1 MKRVKVLCATAVA
14 VLLLAA
20 APPAGAIR
28 AQAPARRPNIILF
41 VPDGLRSL
49 IVDAESAPTLA
60 ALRQAGVDFRNP
72 HSLYPT
78 FTTPNASAMATG
90 HFFGDTGDFGNA
102 IFVSS
107 PVESANGSVTPFLEN
122 DAVLGDV
129 DRLFDGDY
137 LNGSTIFDVAR
148 RAGYQTAAVGKLG
161 PTLIFDHTQRSGNST
176 IVIDDA
182 TGTAAGIPLSD
193 EMQRRLT
200 AAGLPLQTPSR
211 GDNGDAGT
219 STRPGAH
226 TANIEQQ
233 NYMSAVAADVILP
246 MFKESGAPFLLVYW
260 SRDPDGSQHNLGD
273 SLNQFTPGI
282 NGPTARAGIRNMDDN
297 LARLR
302 RALASLG
309 LEDTTDLI
317 VSADHG
323 FSTSSKESATSP
335 SARVAYADVPASHM
349 PPGFLAIDLAQA
361 LRLPLYDPDNKNVV
375 VAPGEFPKRGNGL
388 LGSTASAPQVVV
400 AANGGSDLIYL
411 PQPSPALASRVV
423 DFLVTQDYV
432 SAIFV
437 APGLGDPAG
446 TLPMSAVNL
455 IGSARTP
462 TPSIVVGFQSFST
475 GCAQPLLCAV
485 EVSDSTLQQGQ
496 GMHGSFSR
504 ADTMNFMAAIGP
516 DFRRRF
522 ASRIPS
528 SNADVGQTIAHLIGM
543 PLDRPGRLTGR
554 VLTEA
559 LRGGAQPTYRRGV
572 LRAPR
577 ANGAIRTVLEYQ
589 QIGSRRYF
597 DAGGTPGRTLGL
609 SASANAD

>member
-1 MKRVKVLCATAVA
+1 MVLAVA
-14 VLLLAA
+14 AAVAIAPPTVATGLPA
-20 APPAGAIR
+20 APT
-28 AQAPARRPNIILF
+28 RPNIVLF

-60 ALRQAGVDFRNP
+60 ALRDAGVDFRNP

-102 IFVSS
+102 IFVRR
-107 PVESANGSVTPFLEN
+107 PVEAAAGSVTPFLEN
-122 DAVLGDV
+122 DAVLGEV
-129 DRLFDGDY
+129 DQLFGGDY
-137 LNGSTIFDVAR
+137 LNGATIFDLAR
-148 RAGYQTAAVGKLG
+148 RAGYQTAAIGKLG
-161 PTLIFDHTQRSGNST
+161 PTLIFDHTQRSGSPT
-176 IVIDDA
+176 IVVDDA
-182 TGTAAGIPLSD
+182 TGSATGIPLSD
-193 EMQRRLT
+193 EMRRRLT
-200 AAGLPLQTPSR
+200 AAGLPLQTPAR
-211 GDNGDAGT
+211 GDNGDQGT

-226 TANIEQQ
+226 TANVEQQ
-233 NYMSAVAADVILP
+233 KYLSAVATDVVLP
-246 MFKESGAPFLLVYW
+246 MFKESGKPFLLVYW

-302 RALASLG
+302 TALTTLG
-309 LEDTTDLI
+309 LDERTDLI

-335 SARVAYADVPASHM
+335 SAKATYDDVPASRM
-349 PPGFLAIDLAQA
+349 PPGFLAIDVAHA
-361 LRLPLYDPDNKNVV
+361 LQLPLFDPDNKNAV
-375 VAPGEFPKRGNGL
+375 VAAGQFPKKGNGL
-388 LGSTASAPQVVV
+388 IGTAPSSPDVVV

-411 PQPSPALASRVV
+411 PEPSAALASRLV
-423 DFLVTQDYV
+423 DFLVSQDYV
-432 SAIFV
+432 SALFV

-446 TLPMSAVNL
+446 TLPMSAINL

-462 TPSIVVGFQSFST
+462 TPSIVVGFRSFST

-504 ADTMNFMAAIGP
+504 ADTMNFQAAIGP

-522 ASRIPS
+522 VSRIPS
-528 SNADVGQTIAHLIGM
+528 SNADVGQTIAHLIGV
-543 PLDRPGRLTGR
+543 PLTRPGRLRGR
-554 VLTEA
+554 VLSEA
-559 LRGGAQPTYRRGV
+559 LKGGAQPVYRRGV
-572 LRAPR
+572 VRASR
-577 ANGAIRTVLEYQ
+577 ANGDVRTTLDYQ
-589 QIGSRRYF
+589 QIGPYKYF

-609 SASANAD
+609 SEAAGGR